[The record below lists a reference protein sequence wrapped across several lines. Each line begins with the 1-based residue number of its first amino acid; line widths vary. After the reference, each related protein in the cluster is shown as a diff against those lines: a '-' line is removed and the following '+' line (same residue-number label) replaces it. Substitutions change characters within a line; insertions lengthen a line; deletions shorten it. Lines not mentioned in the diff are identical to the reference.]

1 VSLLIA
7 AGTALAAAAV
17 APALRPRARI
27 HPAPPRVWRPAPVTR
42 RVQASPS
49 SHRKREHDA
58 KLDGRHLDRV
68 DENAAD
74 AYGTKFS
81 RYGGTSVAPM
91 IAP

>member
-1 VSLLIA
+1 
-7 AGTALAAAAV
+7 
-17 APALRPRARI
+17 
-27 HPAPPRVWRPAPVTR
+27 
-42 RVQASPS
+42 VQASPS